1 MRHHHVHKRRPSRNV
16 RQSRSPDHIV
26 QASATIRA
34 GGPHGGSDIR
44 EGRPYRDRTRH
55 HGYAVAIRF
64 GGVCTQG
71 VAHIRRGS
79 HHHRG
84 IVCSAG
90 APGDD
95 VRRGVDKHR

>member
-1 MRHHHVHKRRPSRNV
+1 MRNHHVHKRRPARNV
-16 RQSRSPDHIV
+16 WQSRSPDHIV
-26 QASATIRA
+26 QTSATIRA
-34 GGPHGGSDIR
+34 GGPHGSSNIR
-44 EGRPYRDRTRH
+44 EGRPYRNRTRH

-64 GGVCTQG
+64 GGVSTQG

-79 HHHRG
+79 HYHRG

-95 VRRGVDKHR
+95 VCRGVDKHR